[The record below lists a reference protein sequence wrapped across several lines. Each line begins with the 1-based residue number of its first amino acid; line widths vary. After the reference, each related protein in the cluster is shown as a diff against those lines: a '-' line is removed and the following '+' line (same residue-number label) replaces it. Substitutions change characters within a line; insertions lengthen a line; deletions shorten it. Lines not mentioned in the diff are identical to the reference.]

1 MVDIKKL
8 DVSVYYSDFHGIC
21 TCWQQPNSSQTKPIY
36 RIFFHIGLVGRIF
49 FAYHSQSP
57 PCSRHVFHNGYSP
70 ARRRMRQRTATPRG
84 AWTHEHARARA
95 RVRQDTEVSDQQSG
109 SRASASVCRRLAVL
123 PFYKVM
129 SYVLSLVEIVLR
141 ISLFTNE

>member
-1 MVDIKKL
+1 
-8 DVSVYYSDFHGIC
+8 
-21 TCWQQPNSSQTKPIY
+21 
-36 RIFFHIGLVGRIF
+36 
-49 FAYHSQSP
+49 
-57 PCSRHVFHNGYSP
+57 
-70 ARRRMRQRTATPRG
+70 MRQRTATPRG